1 VNNRCVTLLGLGFDL
16 SVVRVLS
23 QKNLEMLTLKH
34 EKGRAQRAK
43 EFELAVK
50 TLEGRVSHS
59 GHVIHPVN
67 PLPSEVHD
75 RVVFR

>member
-23 QKNLEMLTLKH
+23 QKNLEMLALKH

-43 EFELAVK
+43 EFALAAK

-59 GHVIHPVN
+59 GPMILPEN
-67 PLPSEVHD
+67 SLPSEVHD